1 MPAAATAS
9 SPNLDCNANEREEK
23 EVRRL
28 SDELRQSYGPPS
40 SWAHPTA
47 KIGHGAY
54 TGSAECDELL
64 RNLLPCPRGSQLG
77 V

>member
-1 MPAAATAS
+1 MPAAATVS

-47 KIGHGAY
+47 KIGKP
-54 TGSAECDELL
+54 L
-64 RNLLPCPRGSQLG
+64 RNIFKSSPR
-77 V
+77 